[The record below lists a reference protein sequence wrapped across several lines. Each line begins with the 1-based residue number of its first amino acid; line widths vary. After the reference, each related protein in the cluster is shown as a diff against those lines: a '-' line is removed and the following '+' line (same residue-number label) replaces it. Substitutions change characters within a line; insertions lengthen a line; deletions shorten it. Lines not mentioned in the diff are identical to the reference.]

1 MKGIAKSERGLTL
14 LEVMI
19 ALAIVAIAMTSL
31 LALSNR
37 SIGVHDR
44 LQSLTR
50 GTMLAQQMLALVE
63 TAPERYQER
72 QEQSF
77 DEPYE
82 AFSWRFR
89 FGETPID
96 GVRTVTVTV
105 LWGEEKSNE
114 KVALTSFVAE
124 GQRP

>member
-19 ALAIVAIAMTSL
+19 ALAIVAIALTAL

-63 TAPERYQER
+63 TAPGRYQER
-72 QEQSF
+72 REQSF

-82 AFSWRFR
+82 AFRWRFV

-105 LWGEEKSNE
+105 LWGEEERNE
-114 KVALTSFVAE
+114 QVALTSFVAE
-124 GQRP
+124 GGRP